1 MLQIRQLIKKVRA
14 CRTAEEERSVINKE
28 SAEIRNLSKDPN
40 APHKARNL
48 CKAIYMQMMGYQTSF
63 MQMSCINLLASSD
76 FTEKRI
82 AYSALSL
89 VIDST
94 SQVLLLATSTI
105 KKDLQNK
112 DSTEIQALALN
123 AIGDVCTPDMCRELG
138 MEVANLIQNTG
149 DSNVKKRAACAAVVI
164 IKNCPEMIDSYI
176 DKIPTLLEDR
186 THSVCLSG
194 IYLVIEMI
202 NKKPAIIEKIKKY
215 HSMFVKY
222 EKSLLS
228 VSYSPEFDV
237 NGITDPFLQAKILE
251 IMQYTAKDDKDLI
264 DELADLFVSV
274 QSITESSRQTGYALQ
289 YEIIKTINNLNASS
303 GMKSL
308 SNNILGKFLSSNDY
322 NLKYIALN
330 TLKDVARKDLSS
342 IQKHRGVILEF
353 LKDNDISLQKRALDL
368 IYLII
373 NKNNLKKIT
382 RECLIFL
389 PKAEDEIKFEL
400 TKKLQDSI
408 VKYSLSYKW
417 EIDSL
422 IKMVI
427 NSKGKIYEDVLSQ
440 IINAILK
447 VKDLYIYS
455 AHKAFIALKMK
466 KNENNPSLVKLCIY
480 IIGEL
485 CTYLIKNNTLNCK
498 NETVTVNENDV
509 LNLLKEIGAKHSSL
523 GNETVIEYLLNALV
537 KLLIRIPEK
546 RNEIESIIKSYRRSY
561 FSEVQSRAL
570 EYLQFNESDKADV
583 KKNMV
588 EPVPLPK
595 KKEEE
600 EENEERKL
608 VDENDEENNEPEDDL
623 ICIRLTEG
631 TIKNIDLGDNNN
643 IDDNINN
650 NPLDFLGEKDNN
662 KSNNNNNNQGGNLDL
677 LDLNNIFSAASGEAT
692 NTNINNNNNN
702 QQNNNSLNPFDFI
715 NMQLNQPN
723 DNNNNNN
730 NNNVNNNNNN
740 NVNDLLNM
748 IMGSNDN
755 NQANTNT
762 NTNTNNSQ
770 NNINDLF
777 SPVQTAPQQSNNMKE
792 CFKNEDISLYYT
804 TDKKEG
810 GVIDGSIFASSNSNE
825 QIKEVKINFLVQ
837 KFVKLTVLATSG
849 NNLEPLQSLGI
860 KKDFSLTSSDPNK
873 KIVIKIKLHYT
884 VNEKETTKEF
894 VIKNI

>member
-1 MLQIRQLIKKVRA
+1 MIKKVRA

-40 APHKARNL
+40 APFKARNL

-82 AYSALSL
+82 AYSALPL

-105 KKDLQNK
+105 KKDLQNN
-112 DSTEIQALALN
+112 DNPEIQALALN
-123 AIGDVCTPDMCRELG
+123 AIGDVCTPDMCREIS
-138 MEVANLIQNTG
+138 MEVSNIIQNTQ
-149 DSNVKKRAACAAVVI
+149 DSNVKKRAACAGVVI

-194 IYLVIEMI
+194 IYLVLEMI
-202 NKKPAIIEKIKKY
+202 NIKPSIVEKIKKY

-237 NGITDPFLQAKILE
+237 NGINDPFLQAKILE
-251 IMQYTAKDDKDLI
+251 IMQYTAKDDKELI

-274 QSITESSRQTGYALQ
+274 QSITESSKQTGYALQ
-289 YEIIKTINNLNASS
+289 YEIIKAINNLNASS

-330 TLKDVARKDLSS
+330 TLKDVARKDLASV
-342 IQKHRGVILEF
+342 QKHRAVILEF

-373 NKNNLKKIT
+373 NKNNLKNIT

-440 IINAILK
+440 IINSIIK

-455 AHKAFIALKMK
+455 SHKAFLALKVK
-466 KNENNPSLVKLCIY
+466 INENNPSLSKLCIY

-485 CTYLIKNNTLNCK
+485 CTYLVNNNTLNCK
-498 NETVTVNENDV
+498 NEQIKVSEDDI
-509 LNLLKEIGAKHSSL
+509 LNLFKEVGIKHNNF
-523 GNETVIEYLLNALV
+523 GNETVIQYLLNALV
-537 KLLIRIPEK
+537 KLFIRFPDK
-546 RNEIESIIKSYRRSY
+546 RNEIESIIKNYKRSY

-570 EYLQFNESDKADV
+570 EYLQFNKSDKNDM
-583 KKNMV
+583 KNKMV
-588 EPVPLPK
+588 EAIPLPK
-595 KKEEE
+595 KDK
-600 EENEERKL
+600 EENEIKKKL
-608 VDENDEENNEPEDDL
+608 VDENDEENNDREDDL
-623 ICIRLTEG
+623 ICVRLTEG
-631 TIKNIDLGDNNN
+631 SIRNIDITNN
-643 IDDNINN
+643 IDNENNNNNN
-650 NPLDFLGEKDNN
+650 NPFDFLGEKDN
-662 KSNNNNNNQGGNLDL
+662 SNNLNTNNTNQGGNLDL
-677 LDLNNIFSAASGEAT
+677 LDLNNIFSSSGASTT
-692 NTNINNNNNN
+692 NTNANNDNNNANNNNSMNPFDLLNLQLDQTNNNNNSNNIAQPTNNNNNN
-702 QQNNNSLNPFDFI
+702 I
-715 NMQLNQPN
+715 
-723 DNNNNNN
+723 
-730 NNNVNNNNNN
+730 
-740 NVNDLLNM
+740 NDLLNM
-748 IMGSNDN
+748 VM
-755 NQANTNT
+755 
-762 NTNTNNSQ
+762 NTNNNSNNNNGESNNNNDILSQ
-770 NNINDLF
+770 I
-777 SPVQTAPQQSNNMKE
+777 QMAPQQETNAMKE
-792 CFKNEDISLYYT
+792 CFKNEDISLYYSIT
-804 TDKKEG
+804 KKEG
-810 GVIDGSIFASSNSNE
+810 NNIDGSVFASNNNKEE
-825 QIKEVKINFLVQ
+825 QITEVKINFLVQ
-837 KFVKLTVLATSG
+837 KFVKLTVLNTSG
-849 NNLEPLQSLGI
+849 NTLEPSQSLGI
-860 KKDFSLTSSDPNK
+860 KKDFTLTSNDPSK
-873 KIVIKIKLHYT
+873 KIIVKIKLHYII
-884 VNEKETTKEF
+884 NKEEKTKELT
-894 VIKNI
+894 IKNL

>member
-1 MLQIRQLIKKVRA
+1 MIKKVRA

-40 APHKARNL
+40 APFKARNL

-82 AYSALSL
+82 AYSALPL

-105 KKDLQNK
+105 KKDLQNN
-112 DSTEIQALALN
+112 DNPEIQALALN
-123 AIGDVCTPDMCRELG
+123 AIGDVCTPDMCREIS
-138 MEVANLIQNTG
+138 MEVSNIIQNTQ
-149 DSNVKKRAACAAVVI
+149 DSNVKKRAACAGVVI

-194 IYLVIEMI
+194 IYLVLEMI
-202 NKKPAIIEKIKKY
+202 NIKPSIVEKIKKY

-237 NGITDPFLQAKILE
+237 NGINDPFLQAKILE
-251 IMQYTAKDDKDLI
+251 IMQYTAKDDKELI

-274 QSITESSRQTGYALQ
+274 QSITESSKQTGYALQ
-289 YEIIKTINNLNASS
+289 YEIIKAINNLNASS

-330 TLKDVARKDLSS
+330 TLKDVARKDLASV
-342 IQKHRGVILEF
+342 QKHRAVILEF

-373 NKNNLKKIT
+373 NKNNLKNIT

-440 IINAILK
+440 IINSIIK
-447 VKDLYIYS
+447 VKDLYVYS
-455 AHKAFIALKMK
+455 SHKAFLALKVK
-466 KNENNPSLVKLCIY
+466 INENNPSLSKLCIY

-485 CTYLIKNNTLNCK
+485 CTYLVNNNTLNCK
-498 NETVTVNENDV
+498 NEQIKVSEDDI
-509 LNLLKEIGAKHSSL
+509 LNLFKEVGIKHNNF
-523 GNETVIEYLLNALV
+523 GNETVIQYLLNALV
-537 KLLIRIPEK
+537 KLFIRFPDK
-546 RNEIESIIKSYRRSY
+546 RNEIESIIKNYKRSY

-570 EYLQFNESDKADV
+570 EYLQFNKSDKNDM
-583 KKNMV
+583 KNKMV
-588 EPVPLPK
+588 EAIPLPK
-595 KKEEE
+595 KDK
-600 EENEERKL
+600 EENEIKKKL
-608 VDENDEENNEPEDDL
+608 VDENDEENNDREDDL
-623 ICIRLTEG
+623 ICVRLTEG
-631 TIKNIDLGDNNN
+631 SIRNIDITNN
-643 IDDNINN
+643 IDNENNNNNN
-650 NPLDFLGEKDNN
+650 NPFDFLGEKDN
-662 KSNNNNNNQGGNLDL
+662 SNNLNTNNTNQGGNLDL
-677 LDLNNIFSAASGEAT
+677 LDLNNIFSSSGASTT
-692 NTNINNNNNN
+692 NTNANNDNNNANNNNSMNPFDLLNLQLDQTNNNNNSNNIAQPTNNNNNN
-702 QQNNNSLNPFDFI
+702 I
-715 NMQLNQPN
+715 
-723 DNNNNNN
+723 
-730 NNNVNNNNNN
+730 
-740 NVNDLLNM
+740 NDLLNM
-748 IMGSNDN
+748 VM
-755 NQANTNT
+755 
-762 NTNTNNSQ
+762 NTNNNSNNNNGESNNNNDILSQ
-770 NNINDLF
+770 I
-777 SPVQTAPQQSNNMKE
+777 QMAPQQETNAMKE
-792 CFKNEDISLYYT
+792 CFKNEDISLYYSIT
-804 TDKKEG
+804 KKEG
-810 GVIDGSIFASSNSNE
+810 NNIDGSVFASNNNKEE
-825 QIKEVKINFLVQ
+825 QITEVKINFLVQ
-837 KFVKLTVLATSG
+837 KFVKLTVLNTSG
-849 NNLEPLQSLGI
+849 NTLEPSQSLGI
-860 KKDFSLTSSDPNK
+860 KKDFTLTSNDPSK
-873 KIVIKIKLHYT
+873 KIIVKIKLHYII
-884 VNEKETTKEF
+884 NKEEKTKELT
-894 VIKNI
+894 IKNL

>member
-1 MLQIRQLIKKVRA
+1 MKYYLLKKLIKFILLFLNMLKIRQLIKRVRA

-82 AYSALSL
+82 AYSALPL

-105 KKDLQNK
+105 KKDLQNR
-112 DSTEIQALALN
+112 DNPEIQALALN
-123 AIGDVCTPDMCRELG
+123 AVGDVCTPDMCREIS
-138 MEVANLIQNTG
+138 MEVANIIQNAE
-149 DSNVKKRAACAAVVI
+149 DSNVKKKAACAAVVI
-164 IKNCPEMIDSYI
+164 IKNCPEMMDSYI
-176 DKIPTLLEDR
+176 DKIPLLLEDR

-194 IYLVIEMI
+194 IYLVLEMI
-202 NKKPAIIEKIKKY
+202 NKNPAIIEKIKKY

-251 IMQYTAKDDKDLI
+251 IMQYTAKDDKELI

-274 QSITESSRQTGYALQ
+274 QSITEASKQTGYALQ
-289 YEIIKTINNLNASS
+289 YEIIKAINNLNASS

-330 TLKDVARKDLSS
+330 TLKDVARKDLASV
-342 IQKHRGVILEF
+342 QKHRAVILEF

-373 NKNNLKKIT
+373 NKNNLKNIT
-382 RECLIFL
+382 KECLIFL
-389 PKAEDEIKFEL
+389 PKAEDEIKYEL

-440 IINAILK
+440 IINAIIK

-455 AHKAFIALKMK
+455 AHKAFLALKVK
-466 KNENNPSLVKLCIY
+466 KNENNPSLAKLCIY

-485 CTYLIKNNTLNCK
+485 STYLVNNNTLNCK
-498 NETVTVNENDV
+498 NETITVSDKDI
-509 LNLLKEIGAKHSSL
+509 LSLLKEIGIKHNNL

-537 KLLIRIPEK
+537 KLFIKFPEK
-546 RNEIESIIKSYRRSY
+546 RSDIEGIIKQYKRSY

-570 EYLQFNESDKADV
+570 EYLQFNKSDKDDM
-583 KKNMV
+583 KKKMV
-588 EPVPLPK
+588 DLVPLPK
-595 KKEEE
+595 KEGEEDKD
-600 EENEERKL
+600 NNKKL
-608 VDENDEENNEPEDDL
+608 VDEKDEEYNDIEDDL
-623 ICIRLTEG
+623 ICVRLTEG
-631 TIKNIDLGDNNN
+631 AIKNIDLNKEEKKESNNG
-643 IDDNINN
+643 
-650 NPLDFLGEKDNN
+650 LDFLSDNN
-662 KSNNNNNNQGGNLDL
+662 SNNTNKNNQGGNLDL
-677 LDLNNIFSAASGEAT
+677 LDLNNIFSAAASGEQ
-692 NTNINNNNNN
+692 NTNNINNNANNNSMNPFDLLNIQLNQQSNTNNNTQPQNNNNNN
-702 QQNNNSLNPFDFI
+702 I
-715 NMQLNQPN
+715 
-723 DNNNNNN
+723 
-730 NNNVNNNNNN
+730 
-740 NVNDLLNM
+740 NDLLNM
-748 IMGSNDN
+748 VMSSNN
-755 NQANTNT
+755 NQ
-762 NTNTNNSQ
+762 TNNNNDIIPQAAPSQ
-770 NNINDLF
+770 ADN
-777 SPVQTAPQQSNNMKE
+777 SMKE
-792 CFKNEDISLYYT
+792 CLKNEDVSIYYSIT
-804 TDKKEG
+804 KKEG
-810 GVIDGSIFASSNSNE
+810 NNIDGTVYVSNNTKE
-825 QIKEVKINFLVQ
+825 QITEFKIVFLVP
-837 KFVKLTVLATSG
+837 KFVKLTVLDTSG
-849 NNLEPLQSLGI
+849 NSLEPSQSLGI
-860 KKDFSLTSSDPNK
+860 KKDFTLTSSEPGK
-873 KIVIKIKLHYT
+873 KIALKLKLHYIIKEE
-884 VNEKETTKEF
+884 EKKDIITT
-894 VIKNI
+894 IKNL